1 VSRLPVRLRLT
12 LAFAG
17 VMAVVLGAIGA
28 FVYLR
33 LESDLDESVDQGLAS
48 RAQETSALLRASGT
62 GLAESDAAL
71 IERDESFA
79 QVLSP
84 SGTVIDST
92 PQLGDEPVLGPAD
105 LGRAVEEP
113 VFVERDGVPGVEGT
127 ARLLAAPA
135 DRGGQTAVVV
145 VGSSLEDR
153 DEALS
158 SLASLLL
165 VGGPVALLLASGAA
179 YWLAAAALRPV
190 EEMRIRAAEIS
201 DRSAG
206 ERLPVPVAKDELARL
221 GNTLNEMLA
230 RLEEALER
238 ERRFVDDAS
247 HELRTPLAL
256 HRAEL
261 ELALQYGGGEA
272 ELRRAI
278 ESAGEEID
286 KLIALAED
294 LLVLARAG
302 ERAAADRVEVGPL
315 LEKVAERLGPL
326 AAEGGR
332 RLSVDADGAGAVLAD
347 RRGLERALANLVDN
361 ALRHGGGPV
370 EISARPGSDSVRLH
384 VSDEGAGFPDAF
396 LPRAFERFSRAD
408 AARSSGGTG
417 LGLAIA
423 AAVAAANGGRA
434 GAANRPGGGADVWL
448 ELPRA

>member
-1 VSRLPVRLRLT
+1 VSRLPIRLRLT

-48 RAQETSALLRASGT
+48 RAQETSALLRASGA

-84 SGTVIDST
+84 SGRVIDST
-92 PQLGDEPVLGPAD
+92 PQLGREPVLDPAD
-105 LGRAVEEP
+105 LERAVGEP
-113 VFVERDGVPGVEGT
+113 VLVERDGVPGVEGT

-135 DRGGQTAVVV
+135 ERGGQTAVVV

-158 SLASLLL
+158 SLATLLL
-165 VGGPVALLLASGAA
+165 IGGPAALLLASGAA

-190 EEMRIRAAEIS
+190 EAMRGRAAEIS

-206 ERLPVPVAKDELARL
+206 ERLPVSEANDELARL
-221 GNTLNEMLA
+221 GSTLNEMLA

-261 ELALQYGGGEA
+261 ELALQYGGGED

-302 ERAAADRVEVGPL
+302 ERARADRAEVGPL
-315 LEKVAERLGPL
+315 LERVAERLGPL
-326 AAEGGR
+326 AAEEGR
-332 RLSVDADGAGAVLAD
+332 RLSVDSDGAGAVRAD

-370 EISARPGSDSVRLH
+370 EISARRDGGSVRFH
-384 VSDEGAGFPDAF
+384 VRDEGAGFPDAF

-408 AARSSGGTG
+408 AARGEGGTG

-423 AAVAAANGGRA
+423 AAVAAAHGGRA
-434 GAANRPGGGADVWL
+434 GAVNRPGGGADVWL
-448 ELPRA
+448 ELPGA